1 MPVIY
6 KILSPSNKV
15 YIGQTWNY
23 KKRMSGYRNIS
34 CKKQPKLYNSLLKYS
49 VDNHSFTIIYEL
61 PEDISQGVLDTYEQ
75 LYIDQYRNC
84 NIVLMNIR
92 EAGSHGKHSLESI
105 DKLKR
110 ANLGRKCSDE
120 FKKRRSEIMKGNS
133 LRLGLSQSEETRIKM
148 GNSRRGQFRSEET
161 KLKMRNSAI
170 GKKKSPEHIR
180 KVVESKRRNRELK
193 LEINLED
200 K

>member
-23 KKRMSGYRNIS
+23 KKRMSGYKNIS
-34 CKKQPKLYNSLLKYS
+34 CKRQPKLYNSLLKYS

-75 LYIDQYRNC
+75 LYIDQYRDC
-84 NIVLMNIR
+84 GIQLMNIR
-92 EAGSHGKHSLESI
+92 EAGSHGKHSQESI
-105 DKLKR
+105 KKLRKV
-110 ANLGRKCSDE
+110 NLGRKYSDE
-120 FKKRRSEIMKGNS
+120 FKKRRSEIMKGNT
-133 LRLGLSQSEETRIKM
+133 LRLGSSQSEKTKLKM
-148 GNSRRGQFRSEET
+148 GNSRRGQVRSEET
-161 KLKMRNSAI
+161 RLKMRNSAI

-180 KVVESKRRNRELK
+180 KVVEAKRRNRELK
-193 LEINLED
+193 LEINLD
-200 K
+200 SN

>member
-23 KKRMSGYRNIS
+23 KKRMSGYKNIS
-34 CKKQPKLYNSLLKYS
+34 CKRQPKLYNSLLKYS

-75 LYIDQYRNC
+75 LYIDQYRDC
-84 NIVLMNIR
+84 GIQLMNIR
-92 EAGSHGKHSLESI
+92 EAGSHGKHSQESI
-105 DKLKR
+105 EKLRKV
-110 ANLGRKCSDE
+110 NVGRKYSDE
-120 FKKRRSEIMKGNS
+120 FKKRRSEIMKGNT
-133 LRLGLSQSEETRIKM
+133 LRLGSSQSEETKLKM
-148 GNSRRGQFRSEET
+148 GNSRRGQVRSEET
-161 KLKMRNSAI
+161 RLKMRNSAI

-180 KVVESKRRNRELK
+180 KVVEAKRRNRELK
-193 LEINLED
+193 LEINLD
-200 K
+200 SN

>member
-49 VDNHSFTIIYEL
+49 PDNHSFIIIHEL
-61 PEDISQGVLDTYEQ
+61 PEDINQSILDTYEQ
-75 LYIDQYRNC
+75 LYIDQYRDC
-84 NIVLMNIR
+84 GIQLMNIR
-92 EAGSHGKHSLESI
+92 EAGSHGKHSQESI
-105 DKLKR
+105 EKLRKV
-110 ANLGRKCSDE
+110 NLGRKYSNE
-120 FKKRRSEIMKGNS
+120 FKKRRSEIMKGNT
-133 LRLGLSQSEETRIKM
+133 LRLGSSQSEETKLKM
-148 GNSRRGQFRSEET
+148 GNSRRGQVRSEET
-161 KLKMRNSAI
+161 RLKMRNSAI

-180 KVVESKRRNRELK
+180 KVVEAKRRNRELK
-193 LEINLED
+193 LEINLD
-200 K
+200 SN

>member
-23 KKRMSGYRNIS
+23 KKRMSGYKNIS
-34 CKKQPKLYNSLLKYS
+34 CKRQPKLYNSLLKYS

-75 LYIDQYRNC
+75 LYIDQYRDC
-84 NIVLMNIR
+84 GIQLMNIR
-92 EAGSHGKHSLESI
+92 EAGSHGKHSQESI
-105 DKLKR
+105 EKLRKV
-110 ANLGRKCSDE
+110 NLGRKYSNE
-120 FKKRRSEIMKGNS
+120 FKKRRSEIMKGNT
-133 LRLGLSQSEETRIKM
+133 LRLGSSQSEETKLKM
-148 GNSRRGQFRSEET
+148 GNSRRGQVRSEET
-161 KLKMRNSAI
+161 RLKMRNSAI

-180 KVVESKRRNRELK
+180 KVVEAKRRNRELK
-193 LEINLED
+193 LEINLD
-200 K
+200 SN